1 MKKIIIENSEKDR
14 ILSMHLEYKNIQEQI
29 SNESEEIYKEGTKVQ
44 EFDIYG
50 LPIMKS
56 GNPVI
61 RTCIPDELK
70 KDALMGKADKKY
82 NSHDYV
88 SIDLCKKNYR
98 RFVPINMYK

>member
-1 MKKIIIENSEKDR
+1 MKRIIIENSEKNR
-14 ILSMHLEYKNIQEQI
+14 ILSMHSEYKNIQEKK

-50 LPIMKS
+50 LPVMKS

-88 SIDLCKKNYR
+88 SIDLCKKNHH
-98 RFVPINMYK
+98 RFVPIDMYK